1 MAEVMSAD
9 QAVRFEHYSRVN
21 ATIVE
26 ASFSCECV
34 AYEDVFT
41 YRRWLAQGMQ
51 VQKGEKAIKI
61 TTYRPIT
68 DEDTGEEST
77 YRIVGSHEAEIAAG
91 RLSVTSPLSRALI
104 GKSIGD
110 VVEVATPGGG
120 KSYEIVKV
128 SYP

>member
-1 MAEVMSAD
+1 MSAD
-9 QAVRFEHYSRVN
+9 QAVRFEHYSQVN

-51 VQKGEKAIKI
+51 VQKGQKAIKI

-68 DEDTGEEST
+68 DKDTGEIIGRAPTTSAVFCRHQVKES
-77 YRIVGSHEAEIAAG
+77 
-91 RLSVTSPLSRALI
+91 
-104 GKSIGD
+104 GK
-110 VVEVATPGGG
+110 
-120 KSYEIVKV
+120 
-128 SYP
+128 